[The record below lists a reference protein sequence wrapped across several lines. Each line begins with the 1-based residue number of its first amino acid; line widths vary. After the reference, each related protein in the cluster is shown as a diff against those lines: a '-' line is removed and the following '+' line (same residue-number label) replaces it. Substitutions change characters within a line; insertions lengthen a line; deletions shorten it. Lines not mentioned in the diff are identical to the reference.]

1 MNDLSQNPL
10 YAATNRL
17 AVALERLEYNL
28 QQASLQPGV
37 DPQVAQQL
45 DIFFK
50 ENQALREERANLD
63 GAIVQLQD
71 QYNDLHQ
78 VASTIYNKLDDSIRR
93 LTQIME
99 N

>member
-1 MNDLSQNPL
+1 MADSPQNPL

-17 AVALERLEYNL
+17 AAALERLESNL
-28 QQASLQPGV
+28 KKAPAA
-37 DPQVAQQL
+37 DPAAQQQL
-45 DIFFK
+45 DVFER
-50 ENQALREERANLD
+50 ENQSLREERANLD

-78 VASTIYNKLDDSIRR
+78 VATTIYGKLDDSIRR
-93 LTQIME
+93 LTQIIE